1 MIGIASFCAY
11 RDVVQVA
18 APAINE
24 RTSRRPTHL
33 RDAVTL
39 KSARFILSPIGSP
52 SAADPSISRD
62 ADLVPNGLR
71 QAGAVRHRLWCIE
84 GDSEYRNSFVKS
96 LDMAVPKSFQSAL
109 APDALGDLVVYQD
122 FPICRRCA

>member
-1 MIGIASFCAY
+1 MTGIASFCAY
-11 RDVVQVA
+11 REVVQVA

-24 RTSRRPTHL
+24 RTSRRLTHL

-71 QAGAVRHRLWCIE
+71 QAGAVRYWLWCIE
-84 GDSEYRNSFVKS
+84 GNSEYRNSFVKS
-96 LDMAVPKSFQSAL
+96 LDLAVPKFLQRAL
-109 APDALGDLVVYQD
+109 APNAFGNFGVYQD
-122 FPICRRCA
+122 FPVCRGCA